1 MIKTEPVSFEV
12 ELGSGSAS
20 HHLGLIVLNTDE
32 TVEYDMH
39 RMLPE
44 DSDAMFFTSRVAT
57 VNPVTIENLRKMGP
71 QLGHAASLILPDLPL
86 RAIAYSCT
94 SGTLALGYE
103 EVAAQI
109 KSGLN
114 KDIRDSV
121 AVVTPLT
128 AALDAIKTLRL
139 KRIAML
145 TPYIDSVNQPMKD
158 FFEQHGIRIV
168 KLKSLMVESDVDIA
182 QVPPAAIK
190 QGAEE
195 TYIEEADGLFI
206 SCTALRSTETLGEL
220 EASLQ
225 RTVLSSNQCMFW
237 SMMKAAGY
245 KKSITGYGQLL
256 ENFL

>member
-1 MIKTEPVSFEV
+1 
-12 ELGSGSAS
+12 
-20 HHLGLIVLNTDE
+20 
-32 TVEYDMH
+32 
-39 RMLPE
+39 
-44 DSDAMFFTSRVAT
+44 
-57 VNPVTIENLRKMGP
+57 
-71 QLGHAASLILPDLPL
+71 LPL

-128 AALDAIKTLRL
+128 AALDAIKTLGL

>member
-12 ELGSGSAS
+12 ELGSGSAI

-128 AALDAIKTLRL
+128 AALDAIKTLGL